1 MTSRDLCTQFDQD
14 DAERRERAEA
24 AAERQRQKD
33 ADAAEQ
39 DQQVVQDSINRIFI
53 GRISS
58 YKKGDLCV
66 LAVALALS
74 DKGTNAELMSRIKDH
89 LDQHPELQSNQ
100 RFSGLFPK
108 QNRPPQDTNALIDPA
123 LLSTTY
129 GKCLMQSFSTDL
141 C

>member
-1 MTSRDLCTQFDQD
+1 V
-14 DAERRERAEA
+14 

-53 GRISS
+53 GQISS
-58 YKKGDLCV
+58 YKKGDLHA
-66 LAVALALS
+66 LAVALVLS
-74 DKGTNAELMSRIKDH
+74 DKGTNAELMSQIKDH

-108 QNRPPQDTNALIDPA
+108 QNRPTQDMNALTNAA
-123 LLSTTY
+123 LLPTSYSTH
-129 GKCLMQSFSTDL
+129 LMQSVQRIWAN
-141 C
+141 